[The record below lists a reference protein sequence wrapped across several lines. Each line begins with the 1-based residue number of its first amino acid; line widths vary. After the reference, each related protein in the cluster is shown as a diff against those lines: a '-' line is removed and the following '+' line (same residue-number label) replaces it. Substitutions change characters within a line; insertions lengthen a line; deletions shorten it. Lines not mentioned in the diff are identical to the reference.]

1 MKKLI
6 NYLFNRNSIFHIA
19 IIAFFALASI
29 AYFNPLISG
38 KALFQSDIA
47 QFSGMAKQIVDHR
60 QAFDEDPFWLD
71 NAFVGMPSYQVAT
84 QYPYDFLDKIDKL
97 IRFLPRPADY
107 LFVYLLC
114 FYILLISLKVE
125 KKFAVIGAFAFAFST
140 YLIIIL
146 GVGHNTKALAIGY
159 APLAIAGVYNLFE
172 KKYLIG
178 FILATLGFGLQ
189 INANH
194 YQMTYYFVRSF
205 SANSSL
211 S

>member
-29 AYFNPLISG
+29 AYFNPLVSG

-84 QYPYDFLDKIDKL
+84 QYPYDFLDKI
-97 IRFLPRPADY
+97 
-107 LFVYLLC
+107 
-114 FYILLISLKVE
+114 
-125 KKFAVIGAFAFAFST
+125 
-140 YLIIIL
+140 
-146 GVGHNTKALAIGY
+146 N
-159 APLAIAGVYNLFE
+159 
-172 KKYLIG
+172 
-178 FILATLGFGLQ
+178 
-189 INANH
+189 
-194 YQMTYYFVRSF
+194 
-205 SANSSL
+205 
-211 S
+211 